1 LGIPDEGYS
10 RNALYVLNF
19 IINHVCV
26 ETLTTDESKNIVGN
40 NILFNSSSKLSFIK
54 YKLMLKLHE
63 ENPSKFEWLSYTK
76 SILDDSDF
84 EFHLECTDYSIKI
97 QHFRM

>member
-1 LGIPDEGYS
+1 MGD
-10 RNALYVLNF
+10 
-19 IINHVCV
+19 IIAFEWIYLINNVSA

-40 NILFNSSSKLSFIK
+40 NILFNSSKLSFIK

-84 EFHLECTDYSIKI
+84 EFHLEWSNTHWLNTSKK
-97 QHFRM
+97 QQWNNN